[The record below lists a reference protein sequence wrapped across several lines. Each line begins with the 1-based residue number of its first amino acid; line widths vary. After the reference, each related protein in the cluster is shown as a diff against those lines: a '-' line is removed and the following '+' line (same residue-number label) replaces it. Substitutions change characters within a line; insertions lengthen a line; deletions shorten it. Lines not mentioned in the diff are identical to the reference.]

1 MEDMIKVDGTGLGQL
16 VRSLSELDYD
26 KGRVLTY
33 LEQAEGTRTEVVT
46 ATLYQKDGE
55 WKLHLD
61 EPLIRAVMGNLNAE
75 KYSQE
80 VEERLEHLEAEY
92 ERKMEQWGE
101 EILFPHK

>member
-1 MEDMIKVDGTGLGQL
+1 M
-16 VRSLSELDYD
+16 
-26 KGRVLTY
+26 
-33 LEQAEGTRTEVVT
+33 
-46 ATLYQKDGE
+46 
-55 WKLHLD
+55 
-61 EPLIRAVMGNLNAE
+61 IRAVMGNLNAE